1 MAEIVVAFKLRGE
14 SHGNGT
20 DSSDDLTQRLKE
32 LGWTDVV
39 GPRGETGMGLF
50 INTESLNSISEVIAY
65 CKNLTADS
73 GEHFLLPGD
82 RLSIRVIGP
91 RGGKAHYVVE

>member
-1 MAEIVVAFKLRGE
+1 MAEVIVAFKLQRE
-14 SHGNGT
+14 LHGNE
-20 DSSDDLTQRLKE
+20 SNRSEDLTQRLKE

-39 GPRGETGMGLF
+39 GPRGESGIGLY
-50 INTESLNSISEVIAY
+50 INIGSLNTISEVIAY
-65 CKNLTADS
+65 CRNLAADS
-73 GEHFLLPGD
+73 GEYLLLPGD